1 MKPINH
7 SKNKTEKC
15 EKKTQYKK
23 KGENSGRTKKVEKK
37 GGSRKGRWGW
47 NYVNF

>member
-23 KGENSGRTKKVEKK
+23 KGKIVDAPRKWKKK
-37 GGSRKGRWGW
+37 GEAGRVGG
-47 NYVNF
+47 VGIM